1 MNLDFAGTR
10 RTPLILQTETAECGL
25 ACLAMVAGHHGHR
38 IDLATLRAR
47 HAISLR
53 GSTLADLMRLAGQ
66 LQLAPR
72 PLRLELEHLP
82 QLKLP
87 CVLHWDMDHFVV
99 LVQVR
104 AERLTIHDPA
114 TGRRELTLA
123 ELSKHFT
130 GVAMELA
137 PTAGFVP
144 RTERRSMR
152 LMELVG
158 RLPGLGRAMA
168 QVLLLALVLQLLLLV
183 GPFYMQWV
191 VDQALVAQDRDLVT
205 VLGVGFMML
214 ALMQAGVT
222 ALRAWVLMVLGT
234 TLNLQLLANLFRH
247 LIRLPMSWFEKR
259 HIGDVVSRFES
270 VNVIQRT
277 LTTGF
282 LEALIDGVMVLVT
295 LAMMLV
301 YSIRLTLVVLVAASL
316 YALLRLALYRPLR
329 VATEEHIVRGA
340 RQLTH
345 FLETVRGMQSIR
357 LFAHEA
363 PRGAAW
369 QNLAVDEFNAGIRT
383 QRLGILYQSLNG
395 VLFGVENV
403 ITVWLGAL
411 LVLDAASGSGFSVG
425 MLFAFVAYKAQ
436 FVQRI
441 AALVEKGL
449 ELRMLG
455 LHTERIADIALTPPE
470 AAEAFAPSGDAAL
483 AGSLAVRNLSFR
495 YAESDPPVLTDVSF
509 AVEAGE
515 SVAIVGPSGCGKTTL
530 VKLMLGLL
538 QPTAGHI
545 EADGVPLARVG
556 LARYRGA
563 VASVMQDDQLF
574 AGSIAENICFFD
586 SRPEP
591 ERIEQCA
598 RLAAV
603 HDDIAAMPMQYN
615 TLVGDMGTV
624 LSGGQKQRILLAR
637 ALYHRPKILF
647 LDEATSHLDIAR
659 ERSVNDAVRG
669 LKLTRII
676 VAHRPET
683 IASADRVI
691 VLAGGKVA
699 SEMRALSGS
708 SQQPMP
714 DALGASMSAT
724 PAFA

>member
-1 MNLDFAGTR
+1 MNLDFAFAR
-10 RTPLILQTETAECGL
+10 RTPVILQTETAECGL

-53 GSTLADLMRLAGQ
+53 GSTLADLMQLAGH

-87 CVLHWDMDHFVV
+87 CVLHWDLDHFVV
-99 LVQVR
+99 LVRVR
-104 AERLTIHDPA
+104 GDHATIHDPA
-114 TGRRELTLA
+114 RGRCELALA
-123 ELSKHFT
+123 DLSKHFT
-130 GVAMELA
+130 GIAMELE
-137 PTAGFVP
+137 PTAAFVS
-144 RTERRSMR
+144 RTERRNIR
-152 LMELVG
+152 LFDLIG
-158 RLPGLGRAMA
+158 RLPGLGEAVV
-168 QVLLLALVLQLLLLV
+168 QVLVLALVLQLVVLI

-205 VLGVGFMML
+205 VLGVGFALL

-234 TLNLQLLANLFRH
+234 SLNLQVLANLFRH

-259 HIGDVVSRFES
+259 HIGDIVSRFES
-270 VNVIQRT
+270 VNTIQRT
-277 LTTGF
+277 LTGGF
-282 LEALIDGVMVLVT
+282 LEALIDGVMAAVT
-295 LAMMLV
+295 LAMMLL
-301 YSIRLTLVVLVAASL
+301 YSVRLTLIVLAAAAA
-316 YALLRLALYRPLR
+316 YALLRVALYRPLR
-329 VATEEHIVRGA
+329 LATEEQIVRGA
-340 RQLTH
+340 RRHTH

-363 PRGAAW
+363 PRGVAW
-369 QNLAVDEFNAGIRT
+369 QNLAVDEFNAGVRT

-403 ITVWLGAL
+403 ATIWLGAL
-411 LVLDAASGSGFSVG
+411 LVLDGAGFSAG
-425 MLFAFVAYKAQ
+425 MLFAFVAYKTQ
-436 FVQRI
+436 FVQRV

-455 LHTERIADIALTPPE
+455 LHTERIADIALTAPE
-470 AAEAFAPSGDAAL
+470 PLDAFAAGGSPTLDGAIAVSGL
-483 AGSLAVRNLSFR
+483 AFR
-495 YAESDPPVLTDVSF
+495 YAESEAAVLEDVSF
-509 AVEAGE
+509 SVEPGE

-538 QPTAGHI
+538 QPSAGRI
-545 EADGVPLARVG
+545 EADGVPIARLG
-556 LARYRGA
+556 LAHYRGA

-574 AGSIAENICFFD
+574 AGSIGENICFFD
-586 SRPEP
+586 PRPDHA
-591 ERIEQCA
+591 RIEQCA

-603 HDDIAAMPMQYN
+603 HDDVASMPMQYN

-637 ALYHRPKILF
+637 ALYRRPKILF
-647 LDEATSHLDIAR
+647 LDEATSHLDLAR
-659 ERSVNDAVRG
+659 ERSVNEAVRG

-691 VLAGGKVA
+691 VLAGGRVA
-699 SEMRALSGS
+699 HEMRAVAGS
-708 SQQPMP
+708 APP
-714 DALGASMSAT
+714 PEITGTGAPVAA
-724 PAFA
+724 AFA